1 MVLKMADIG
10 HLMAAEDVHM
20 KWVEGLT
27 EEFFAQGDD
36 EKRQGLPVSFL
47 MDRDKPGVSSSQ
59 VGFFDF
65 VVLPLFRAW
74 VAVFP
79 KSQPMLTLI
88 VRLRVYDR
96 APILYSLPPHCS
108 LALCL
113 VIASASPPVTHT
125 SFLPRRPAPYPR
137 FAISRTRAPHSH
149 SPRAN
154 ALSVQLSR

>member
-88 VRLRVYDR
+88 EDCRGRWKVIEAEKEKVKLEKSRRRSQAEDGDDEDDI
-96 APILYSLPPHCS
+96 APE
-108 LALCL
+108 
-113 VIASASPPVTHT
+113 
-125 SFLPRRPAPYPR
+125 R
-137 FAISRTRAPHSH
+137 
-149 SPRAN
+149 
-154 ALSVQLSR
+154 